1 MFKIKRVLIVLSLA
15 AVPLLGPIGSGS
27 PALAAD
33 PPGLSVA
40 KKRVTT
46 VLKRLPV
53 VVKKPVD
60 RKTRGAPAP
69 LLGVGL
75 PAFAMAGAAFAGLRF
90 WRRRRSQA

>member
-1 MFKIKRVLIVLSLA
+1 MFKIKRVLIVMSLA
-15 AVPLLGPIGSGS
+15 AVPLLGPVGSGS
-27 PALAAD
+27 TALAAD

-53 VVKKPVD
+53 VAKKHVNKNP
-60 RKTRGAPAP
+60 RRAPAP

-75 PAFAMAGAAFAGLRF
+75 PAFAMAGAAFAGFRF